1 MVSIYGL
8 NEKIGNRSYY
18 DSRGDQTFTKP
29 YSEETSRIIDEEV
42 GKLIEGAYQRAKEIL
57 QTNYDKLNGL
67 AESLLQNEVIFR
79 EDVQRILGERP
90 FGKPAESEAQAAVT
104 ETETDAGAKDTGAK
118 DTGAE
123 DTGAADASAADAR
136 TADDAAAE
144 MPSS

>member
-1 MVSIYGL
+1 
-8 NEKIGNRSYY
+8 
-18 DSRGDQTFTKP
+18 P

-42 GKLIEGAYQRAKEIL
+42 GKLIEGAYQRAKDIL
-57 QTNYDKLNGL
+57 QTNFDKLNGL

-90 FGKPAESEAQAAVT
+90 FGKPAESEAKAAVT
-104 ETETDAGAKDTGAK
+104 ETEAEAGAKDAV
-118 DTGAE
+118 AE
-123 DTGAADASAADAR
+123 DTGAADASAADASAADANAADTS